1 MRKTLYIVTMVLGM
15 FGFSSCSDYLDKES
29 DTELDLKMVFE
40 DKTRTE
46 GWLANVY
53 SGIPDPYLGY
63 LRYEG
68 WEILGD
74 DMTPSERY
82 RQFDWKVIPFILG
95 EWTTNSSWDGDF
107 WANFPK
113 RIREAN
119 IFIQNVHALN
129 EQGITPTE
137 VEYMKAECRF
147 MKAYYYALLANTYGG
162 IPFAPDEITPSNFNL
177 SDLMIGQTPYDQVI
191 DWCDKELQAAS
202 KILPAKY
209 TEARKYGRATSVMC
223 LAVRARMLLYA
234 ASPLVNGNT
243 DYANYKNDKGENI
256 ISQTY
261 DASKWRKA
269 ADACKEL
276 ITVAEAAGYKLYE
289 VKMSDGKIDPFM
301 SYQDMMFKRFDE
313 GNTEILFARPGGCD
327 YSEYEKLATPLR
339 SSGNGGLGVT
349 QSLVDAFSM
358 ENGLPITDPASNYQ
372 EEGFSDADEQR
383 DNTDW
388 ASICN
393 GGPITR
399 KGTYNMYCHREPR
412 FYICV
417 NFNNGYFNQ
426 EDRVYNMFRG
436 NGTETDNN
444 GTHDAPQNGYFAK
457 KKICYKDNVKQ
468 GSYQYR
474 PGILYRLGEAYLNYA
489 EALNECDPGNEEIL
503 TYLNKIRE
511 RAGVRQYTTGN
522 TDDNYIYVNLNNQSE
537 MRNLIHA
544 ERRVE
549 LNCEGL
555 RYDDLRRW
563 KEAEKVLTG
572 PFYGMNAYGRDAA
585 SFYKRT
591 VYQTRVYKKAF
602 YWFPIHQT
610 EIDKNTKLKQAPYW
624 N

>member
-63 LRYEG
+63 LQYEG

-82 RQFDWKVIPFILG
+82 RQFPGWNVIPFILG
-95 EWTTNSSWDGDF
+95 EWTTNSKWDGNF
-107 WANFPK
+107 WANFPQ

-147 MKAYYYALLANTYGG
+147 LKAYYYALLANTYGG

-256 ISQTY
+256 INQTY

-276 ITVAEAAGYKLYE
+276 ITEAETAGYKLYE

-313 GNTEILFARPGGCD
+313 GNTEILFARPGGCN
-327 YSEYEKLATPLR
+327 YSYYEGLATPLR

-358 ENGLPITDPASNYQ
+358 ENGLPITDPASNYK
-372 EEGFSDADEQR
+372 EEGFLMPTNSATIPTGPLFVMEVPSPAR
-383 DNTDW
+383 VLT
-388 ASICN
+388 IC
-393 GGPITR
+393 IA
-399 KGTYNMYCHREPR
+399 
-412 FYICV
+412 I
-417 NFNNGYFNQ
+417 
-426 EDRVYNMFRG
+426 
-436 NGTETDNN
+436 
-444 GTHDAPQNGYFAK
+444 
-457 KKICYKDNVKQ
+457 
-468 GSYQYR
+468 
-474 PGILYRLGEAYLNYA
+474 
-489 EALNECDPGNEEIL
+489 
-503 TYLNKIRE
+503 
-511 RAGVRQYTTGN
+511 
-522 TDDNYIYVNLNNQSE
+522 VNLVF
-537 MRNLIHA
+537 IFA
-544 ERRVE
+544 
-549 LNCEGL
+549 
-555 RYDDLRRW
+555 
-563 KEAEKVLTG
+563 
-572 PFYGMNAYGRDAA
+572 
-585 SFYKRT
+585 
-591 VYQTRVYKKAF
+591 
-602 YWFPIHQT
+602 
-610 EIDKNTKLKQAPYW
+610 
-624 N
+624 